1 MELSEY
7 IRRYSI
13 ATLIVDGEY
22 DRYSTHLG
30 IDESEWTILYA
41 LYPDHHLSQKR
52 ICEEWRIPSS
62 TVNTTTMRFRDQGL
76 IAIEKLPGS
85 RREMHLFLTP
95 KGKEE
100 AERILQGIFQIAVPA
115 HQRRSEHH
123 LDVIGNPRQ
132 VVREVV
138 SNLHLPTAGCH
149 SIVHQ

>member
-100 AERILQGIFQIAVPA
+100 AERILEGIFHAEKLAMETVLERYGTAFIDA
-115 HQRRSEHH
+115 SE
-123 LDVIGNPRQ
+123 LYAKTLSEALLEEEKKR
-132 VVREVV
+132 
-138 SNLHLPTAGCH
+138 
-149 SIVHQ
+149 